1 VRGLHARHWGIVELV
16 QMDNNRRHEDT
27 YEFRRWTPPVE
38 YLLALVN
45 TAIAVNLIVFGP
57 LWAKILFAYYLLAA
71 LLTLRRRYASLGSD
85 HLLVRFPTAMR
96 IPYSHIDAVT
106 ALPLKGLRRMV
117 ARIATGTRKHPVDAE
132 VILNRRHWVVLFPLP
147 IVVPTKRL
155 RLPLRDSPSFVQS
168 LTRHPIGTERRDRD
182 QTPSA

>member
-1 VRGLHARHWGIVELV
+1 VESV
-16 QMDNNRRHEDT
+16 KMSANHGHEDT
-27 YEFRRWTPPVE
+27 YEFRRPPAPFE
-38 YLLALVN
+38 YVFALIN

-57 LWAKILFAYYLLAA
+57 LWAKIVFAYYLLAI

-85 HLLVRFPTAMR
+85 HLLVKFPTVMR

-155 RLPLRDSPSFVQS
+155 RLPIRDGPSFVQS
-168 LTRHPIGTERRDRD
+168 LTRHLAGTGPQANPRE
-182 QTPSA
+182 